1 MVYTGARSIPL
12 SAVAAAALAIMLGAC
27 TIAPTKVDQSSH
39 DYRLRHDLNVKPVV
53 ARVGVEFENG
63 DSSMSASVRSQL
75 EEYFDAYLKS
85 GRGTIE
91 MTVYSDGSDEA
102 VLKRRV
108 SVITDQALDRGVRRN
123 EISSQIGALR
133 QDHLSLVEIKFRSHI
148 VQVPA
153 CRDWS
158 RDNIASFDNAP
169 TTNFGCATQANL
181 GKMVADPGDLIHRRE
196 VSDQNTASVLRV
208 IGRHEAGE
216 SPSSSDNPA
225 GPATALGAT
234 Q

>member
-148 VQVPA
+148 V
-153 CRDWS
+153 
-158 RDNIASFDNAP
+158 
-169 TTNFGCATQANL
+169 
-181 GKMVADPGDLIHRRE
+181 
-196 VSDQNTASVLRV
+196 
-208 IGRHEAGE
+208 
-216 SPSSSDNPA
+216 
-225 GPATALGAT
+225 
-234 Q
+234 